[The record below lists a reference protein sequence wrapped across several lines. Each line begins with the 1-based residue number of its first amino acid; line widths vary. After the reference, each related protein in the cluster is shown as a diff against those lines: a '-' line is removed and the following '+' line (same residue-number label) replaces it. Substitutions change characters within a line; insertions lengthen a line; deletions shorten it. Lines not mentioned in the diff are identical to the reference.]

1 MIKIDGLKE
10 NENNPRTIQS
20 EALRRLCDS
29 ITRDPE
35 FMMLRPIVVQG
46 CLM

>member
-20 EALRRLCDS
+20 EAFQRRGLLF
-29 ITRDPE
+29 R
-35 FMMLRPIVVQG
+35 
-46 CLM
+46 